1 MIAWQIGIVAELI
14 AQRDGMQEVRVKL
27 SDGTSG
33 RALHDLTIHEPLI
46 AGDQVLLNTTAVR
59 LNLGTGGYHFV
70 HAKLPESSF
79 GDAGCSD
86 HLAEPGSAAER
97 GHTECYTDPSTDR
110 YTNRY
115 TDRNNSRCREYGKAV
130 HNGHMMKLKYTSL
143 QRAVLAAEEPAS
155 PYHEVFINHQRI
167 DGIPVLV
174 GELHSMLPIAAA
186 WLHYAKPQLRIAYVM
201 SDGGALPLSFS
212 RHVSA
217 LKQLSWLC
225 GTVTYGQAYGGD
237 LETMNKFTA
246 LIAARHI
253 LHADIIIAC
262 MGPGIAGTGT
272 PLGHTGTEAGELVN
286 AAAMLGGRPILMPRL
301 SGAEKRPRHYGL
313 SHHLTANLKYT
324 AACSAVLPL
333 PAGLP
338 DELAAVVRRQLEPI
352 LKDGRHRILW
362 QEEPSLADLEAA
374 LHAYP
379 LTITTM
385 GRTLRDDPSFYLGAA
400 SAAAYAAACCTGSAN
415 H

>member
-1 MIAWQIGIVAELI
+1 MIAWQIGIVTELI

-33 RALHDLTIHEPLI
+33 RALHDLSIHEPLI

-70 HAKLPESSF
+70 HARLPESSF
-79 GDAGCSD
+79 GASGCS
-86 HLAEPGSAAER
+86 HSLAEPATESGSAGER
-97 GHTECYTDPSTDR
+97 GHTDLFAECYTDRS
-110 YTNRY
+110 
-115 TDRNNSRCREYGKAV
+115 NSRCRESGKAA

-201 SDGGALPLSFS
+201 SDGGALPISLS

-253 LHADIIIAC
+253 LRADIIIAC

-286 AAAMLGGRPILMPRL
+286 AAAMLGGRPILIPRL
-301 SGAEKRPRHYGL
+301 SGAEQRPRHYGL

-324 AACSAVLPL
+324 AACRAVLPL

-338 DELAAVVRRQLEPI
+338 DELTAVVRRQLKPI
-352 LKDGRHRILW
+352 LEEGRHRITW
-362 QEEPSLADLEAA
+362 QDEPSLTDLEAA
-374 LHAYP
+374 LCAYP

-415 H
+415 HGA